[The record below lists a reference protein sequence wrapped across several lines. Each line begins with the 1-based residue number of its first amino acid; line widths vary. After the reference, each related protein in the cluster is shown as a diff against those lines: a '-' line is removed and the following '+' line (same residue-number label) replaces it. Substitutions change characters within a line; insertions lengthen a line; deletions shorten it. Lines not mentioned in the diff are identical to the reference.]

1 MFEAMMG
8 TMSEATFWV
17 SVAQIIMIDILLGGD
32 NAVVIAL
39 ACRNLPPE
47 QRRRGIAWGVAGA
60 IGLRVVLIF
69 FAIHLLALP
78 FLNIVGALLLL
89 WIGVKLLD
97 CGDDGEHQV
106 TSCTTL
112 FGAVKTIII
121 ADAVMSLD
129 NVVAVAGA
137 AHGNMALVVFGI
149 AVSIP
154 IILFGS
160 HFVMRLMDRFPLVIT
175 LGSGLLGW
183 IAGQMVLNDAL
194 VKPMAQDLPGWVPVL
209 CSLAGALFVVG
220 VGKLRARRK
229 DEPVQKISLLPN
241 VNPPASRPR
250 RVRV

>member
-1 MFEAMMG
+1 MIEMM
-8 TMSEATFWV
+8 SDPAFWV
-17 SVAQIIMIDILLGGD
+17 AVPQIIMIDILLGGD

-39 ACRNLPPE
+39 ACRNLPDH
-47 QRRRGIAWGVAGA
+47 QRKKGIAWGVAGA

-78 FLNIVGALLLL
+78 FLNIVGAILLL
-89 WIGVKLLD
+89 WIGMKLID

-106 TSCTTL
+106 ASSTTL

-137 AHGNMALVVFGI
+137 AHGNMYLVVFGI

-160 HFVMRLMDRFPLVIT
+160 HFVLRLMDRYPLVIT
-175 LGSGLLGW
+175 LGAGLLGW

-194 VKPMAQDLPGWVPVL
+194 LKPMTQDLPGWIPIL
-209 CSLAGALFVVG
+209 SSLAGALFVVG
-220 VGKLRARRK
+220 LGKYLGARK
-229 DEPVQKISLLPN
+229 AEPVREIAPLLSKVN
-241 VNPPASRPR
+241 SGVNPPQ
-250 RVRV
+250 RVRI

>member
-1 MFEAMMG
+1 MFEALMA
-8 TMSEATFWV
+8 TMSESAFWA

-39 ACRNLPPE
+39 ACRNLPEE
-47 QRRRGIAWGVAGA
+47 QRRKGIAWGVAGA

-69 FAIHLLALP
+69 FAIQLLALP

-97 CGDDGEHQV
+97 CGAEGEHQV
-106 TSCTTL
+106 ASCTTL

-137 AHGNMALVVFGI
+137 AHGNMYLVVFGI
-149 AVSIP
+149 AFSIP

-160 HFVMRLMDRFPLVIT
+160 HFVMRLMDRFPMVIT
-175 LGSGLLGW
+175 LGAGLLGW
-183 IAGQMVLNDAL
+183 IAGQMILNDAL
-194 VKPMAQDLPGWVPVL
+194 IKPMSQDLPGWVPVL

-220 VGKLRARRK
+220 VGKMRSRRR
-229 DEPVQKISLLPN
+229 DDTIQEVSLLSN
-241 VNPPASRPR
+241 VNPPTGRPQ

>member
-1 MFEAMMG
+1 MD
-8 TMSEATFWV
+8 ATFWV
-17 SVAQIIMIDILLGGD
+17 SVMQIIMIDILLGGD

-39 ACRNLPPE
+39 ACRNLPVE

-60 IGLRVVLIF
+60 IVLRVVLIF

-78 FLNIVGALLLL
+78 FLNIVGAILLL

-97 CGDDGEHQV
+97 CDSGDDHQV
-106 TSCTTL
+106 ASCTTL

-175 LGSGLLGW
+175 LGAGLLGW
-183 IAGQMVLNDAL
+183 IAGQMVLNDAYL
-194 VKPMAQDLPGWVPVL
+194 KPITGDLPGWVPVL
-209 CSLAGALFVVG
+209 CSLIGALFVIGIGKFKGRRRPEEQVREIPLLSNVKGNVG
-220 VGKLRARRK
+220 
-229 DEPVQKISLLPN
+229 
-241 VNPPASRPR
+241 RPQ